1 MDGSRIEMALSSK
14 GWHHLAAHPA
24 GGPSPV
30 DSPAEEGAAT
40 RDQKCGEITPYYL
53 FHPLVP
59 ERIQR
64 CCPKVRLI
72 VLLRDPV
79 ERALSQFFHSDFAP
93 HNYVPDGSYGVA
105 AASVL
110 SLQSLS
116 VQALQPK
123 HAPRAKALGQTAG
136 YERAGKELALRDRA
150 TTQSSEPWGSNA
162 ECAPP
167 PRDERGN
174 RE

>member
-1 MDGSRIEMALSSK
+1 MGGSSELQHPIRSAAKSLPITSFIPWCRSVFSVVFPRFAL
-14 GWHHLAAHPA
+14 
-24 GGPSPV
+24 
-30 DSPAEEGAAT
+30 
-40 RDQKCGEITPYYL
+40 
-53 FHPLVP
+53 
-59 ERIQR
+59 
-64 CCPKVRLI
+64 
-72 VLLRDPV
+72 
-79 ERALSQFFHSDFAP
+79 

-150 TTQSSEPWGSNA
+150 TTQSSEPWGNNA